1 MKTLIHHALIATA
14 AFAFSTAHASPWLI
28 GDSEGVVYPPSMAN
42 TQYSG
47 QFNGLLSFSQ
57 LDSDGHVSQAA
68 IFGELKPVMASKPSP
83 YVGTSERPFSWN
95 NVPNPDLYTGD

>member
-1 MKTLIHHALIATA
+1 MKTLIRHALIVT

-28 GDSEGVVYPPSMAN
+28 GDSEGVVYPPSMAS

-68 IFGELKPVMASKPSP
+68 IFGELKPGMASKPSS